1 MVATRSPGCDAE
13 RRQQA
18 ADPRGALDEPR
29 VRGMAVLGRDRDL
42 VGEPLGAIDEER
54 GDDPVA
60 GVAPRHGYTAAA
72 PSGAITSEPNRR
84 SASSVSSWLG
94 PPGWRNRSAR

>member
-29 VRGMAVLGRDRDL
+29 VRGVAVLA
-42 VGEPLGAIDEER
+42 AI
-54 GDDPVA
+54 A
-60 GVAPRHGYTAAA
+60 
-72 PSGAITSEPNRR
+72 TS
-84 SASSVSSWLG
+84 SA
-94 PPGWRNRSAR
+94 NRSARSTRSELTIQSPV